1 MASLALVGGL
11 MLSLSLLLEVVVQ
24 VQEGLLT
31 LLPYCSIMQDIW
43 NTPISYRPQ

>member
-1 MASLALVGGL
+1 MLVGGL
-11 MLSLSLLLEVVVQ
+11 MLPLLLEVLVVQ

-43 NTPISYRPQ
+43 NIPISYRLR